1 MTTDFA
7 EQSIHELIYLLA
19 VSFPKFFHIC
29 VLQPQTTLCLQ
40 NVALSLT
47 SYKWFWTDTQLGV
60 RFPRPRH
67 LMPSFLQYEG
77 VSFRS
82 EASCGGAEQRWAL
95 MLTDWFLPSSALEKY
110 SK

>member
-19 VSFPKFFHIC
+19 VSFPQLFHIG
-29 VLQPQTTLCLQ
+29 VLQPRTTLCLQ

-60 RFPRPRH
+60 RFPHQRALNAVVPAVRRG
-67 LMPSFLQYEG
+67 LAS
-77 VSFRS
+77 VSTACR
-82 EASCGGAEQRWAL
+82 GAEQRWAL
-95 MLTDWFLPSSALEKY
+95 VPADWSLPSSAFEKY